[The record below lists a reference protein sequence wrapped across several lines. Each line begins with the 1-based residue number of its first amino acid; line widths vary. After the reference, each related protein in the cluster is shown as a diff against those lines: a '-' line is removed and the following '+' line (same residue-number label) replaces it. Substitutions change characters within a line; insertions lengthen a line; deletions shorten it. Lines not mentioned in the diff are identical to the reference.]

1 VLRSLKLLPGVE
13 QMKLKILSLLSL
25 KVVVFI
31 MVHLRPTDG
40 FSSSSFA
47 DGTSTTTS
55 SSSSAPTVS
64 SSVSLNEL
72 LSTCVDACARG
83 CHEIRKVQAHRN
95 GNFMDTMQLKDANDP
110 KSALTEADGKA
121 QSAVIDA
128 LLREWGRGLEII
140 GEEEEVD
147 APVLSGSSSSKGTNE
162 ILGTGDVLRRDL
174 CQNLQHGDV
183 SVAMSDVTIYVDP
196 LDGTREFVEQRLSNC
211 QTLIGIAISGI
222 PVAGVQGTPFPD
234 GNAVTSDDA
243 DNDITLVYGHVGVG
257 HGIIGPPVS
266 PAFHLPTHRPLI
278 GTGDSV
284 HPVMKLGRTLSK
296 AQNVLYGGAG
306 NKILATSLGYID
318 GTMALKYGGPWDV
331 CAPTAILKA
340 MGGRITSLTGEDIHF
355 SQPNQNSM
363 MRKLGFI
370 ATGANSQIDH
380 DQLVEDLRN
389 SSELQNYVKHIC

>member
-1 VLRSLKLLPGVE
+1 
-13 QMKLKILSLLSL
+13 MKLKGRLICSLLVDALLSFQL
-25 KVVVFI
+25 EVIIV

-40 FSSSSFA
+40 LSSSSLV
-47 DGTSTTTS
+47 DGSCTSTS
-55 SSSSAPTVS
+55 TV
-64 SSVSLNEL
+64 VSLNEL

-128 LLREWGRGLEII
+128 LLCEWGRGLEII
-140 GEEEEVD
+140 GEEEEAD
-147 APVLSGSSSSKGTNE
+147 APILSGSLSLSSSKGTTINDK
-162 ILGTGDVLRRDL
+162 IGTGNVLRRDL
-174 CQNLQHGDV
+174 CPDLQHGDV
-183 SVAMSDVTIYVDP
+183 SVVLSDVTIYVDP

-211 QTLIGIAISGI
+211 QTLIGIALAGI
-222 PVAGVQGTPFPD
+222 PVAGVQGIPFPHH
-234 GNAVTSDDA
+234 GTVVTRDDEKQE
-243 DNDITLVYGHVGVG
+243 DHKITLVYGHVGVG
-257 HGIIGPPVS
+257 YGIIGPTPVS
-266 PAFHLPTHRPLI
+266 PVSNLLDHRPLI

-296 AQNVLYGGAG
+296 AHNVLYGGAG
-306 NKILATSLGYID
+306 NKILATSLGHID

-340 MGGRITSLTGEDIHF
+340 MGGRITTLTGEDIHF
-355 SQPNQNSM
+355 DNQPNQNS

-370 ATGANSQIDH
+370 ATGSNSPIDH
-380 DQLVEDLRN
+380 DQWVEDLRK
-389 SSELQNYVKHIC
+389 SSELQNYVKQVMTL